1 MNGIELLAKID
12 ELVAIATK
20 TQAETVA
27 LRGQVERLQ
36 SDVARLNERLTYRER
51 ILVGWKEISQ
61 YVGLSPDHARIQSG
75 LDFDPLPVRK
85 EGANVVAR
93 ATALDAWK
101 ERRIDYRR
109 PKLVPRESTE
119 DPS

>member
-1 MNGIELLAKID
+1 MNEIELLAKIE
-12 ELVAIATK
+12 ELLAIAK
-20 TQAETVA
+20 ESNARSVA
-27 LRGQVERLQ
+27 LEKQVKQLQ
-36 SDVARLNERLTYRER
+36 TDVARLNERLTYRER
-51 ILVGWKEISQ
+51 ILVGWKEIGKH
-61 YVGLSPDHARIQSG
+61 VDLSPDHARIQSG

>member
-1 MNGIELLAKID
+1 MNEIELLAKIE
-12 ELVAIATK
+12 ELLAIAK
-20 TQAETVA
+20 ESNARSVVLEK
-27 LRGQVERLQ
+27 QVKQLQ
-36 SDVARLNERLTYRER
+36 SDVVRLNERLTYRER

-61 YVGLSPDHARIQSG
+61 YVGLSTDHAKVQG
-75 LDFDPLPVRK
+75 NLDFDPLPVRK

-109 PKLVPRESTE
+109 PKLVLRESTE